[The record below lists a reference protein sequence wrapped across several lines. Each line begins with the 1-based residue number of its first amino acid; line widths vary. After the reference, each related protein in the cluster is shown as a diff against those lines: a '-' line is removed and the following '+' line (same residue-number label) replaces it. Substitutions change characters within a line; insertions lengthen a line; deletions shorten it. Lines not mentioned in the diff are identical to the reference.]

1 MAEMNEAYLYPY
13 SAEYARQR
21 GEESL
26 WRASYLSNMDCKDAI
41 RKAVWQ
47 HYDGAHLDGDCL
59 AKVIQEFG
67 YKRTAWVLANTIQ
80 QLEWGGQYS
89 SENKEWASRIYIP
102 PDKSHNLNFVVPIRS
117 AVLNGVV
124 DQYRAA
130 YQALGLFSPN
140 QCEPDSFEKLDYE
153 GKVLVLSP
161 DTLKESCWKPENQ
174 LWYAH
179 DGFGCSPTA
188 IGRSI
193 RCTCLNDEEMAR
205 WNRTDFTGVLKEE
218 FLPDWAREKL
228 QELKLNKLQQMSRS
242 EKEQALAMRINL
254 AWDRYEMS
262 LQTLSVSE
270 VIDQIADVSAVWM
283 CRDALLKDM
292 ELYSDE
298 QLIFLLSLFDPL
310 DQMRDHLAQEQEADQ
325 MEQVNDAIRCLQKE
339 LQEHDSASLYTFF
352 DGARAYRD
360 SFIDAGS
367 GPIKKDYSIRLDIPD
382 EAGSIAA
389 VSTLLALN
397 NISIKNIGIV
407 HNREAQEGVLRI
419 EFYEEDSITKAIQLL
434 NRRGYVTHI

>member
-1 MAEMNEAYLYPY
+1 M
-13 SAEYARQR
+13 
-21 GEESL
+21 
-26 WRASYLSNMDCKDAI
+26 
-41 RKAVWQ
+41 
-47 HYDGAHLDGDCL
+47 
-59 AKVIQEFG
+59 
-67 YKRTAWVLANTIQ
+67 
-80 QLEWGGQYS
+80 
-89 SENKEWASRIYIP
+89 
-102 PDKSHNLNFVVPIRS
+102 
-117 AVLNGVV
+117 
-124 DQYRAA
+124 
-130 YQALGLFSPN
+130 
-140 QCEPDSFEKLDYE
+140 
-153 GKVLVLSP
+153 LVLSP
-161 DTLKESCWKPENQ
+161 DTPKESCWKPENQ

-339 LQEHDSASLYTFF
+339 LQESQK
-352 DGARAYRD
+352 
-360 SFIDAGS
+360 
-367 GPIKKDYSIRLDIPD
+367 IKTPGQGGMSMK
-382 EAGSIAA
+382 
-389 VSTLLALN
+389 
-397 NISIKNIGIV
+397 
-407 HNREAQEGVLRI
+407 
-419 EFYEEDSITKAIQLL
+419 
-434 NRRGYVTHI
+434 

>member
-1 MAEMNEAYLYPY
+1 MNEAYLYPY

-283 CRDALLKDM
+283 CRDALLKGSCIQM
-292 ELYSDE
+292 NSRYFYSPC
-298 QLIFLLSLFDPL
+298 LT
-310 DQMRDHLAQEQEADQ
+310 RWT
-325 MEQVNDAIRCLQKE
+325 RCGTIWPR
-339 LQEHDSASLYTFF
+339 S
-352 DGARAYRD
+352 RRR
-360 SFIDAGS
+360 
-367 GPIKKDYSIRLDIPD
+367 IKW
-382 EAGSIAA
+382 
-389 VSTLLALN
+389 
-397 NISIKNIGIV
+397 
-407 HNREAQEGVLRI
+407 NR
-419 EFYEEDSITKAIQLL
+419 
-434 NRRGYVTHI
+434 

>member
-1 MAEMNEAYLYPY
+1 MDKIEGKPFGQPANDIEKQWLLDRLKTLSAREAYQLAAMMLTTGRLREVSGKEGDELLLAVLKLDRKETTETINCLLSLSDYQVLCPAGGYEKLGEYYLRYEAEMPEAVLPY
-13 SAEYARQR
+13 
-21 GEESL
+21 
-26 WRASYLSNMDCKDAI
+26 
-41 RKAVWQ
+41 
-47 HYDGAHLDGDCL
+47 
-59 AKVIQEFG
+59 
-67 YKRTAWVLANTIQ
+67 ANLQ
-80 QLEWGGQYS
+80 QIGFRY
-89 SENKEWASRIYIP
+89 KEWASRIYIP

-339 LQEHDSASLYTFF
+339 LQESQK
-352 DGARAYRD
+352 
-360 SFIDAGS
+360 
-367 GPIKKDYSIRLDIPD
+367 IKTPGQGGMSMK
-382 EAGSIAA
+382 
-389 VSTLLALN
+389 
-397 NISIKNIGIV
+397 
-407 HNREAQEGVLRI
+407 
-419 EFYEEDSITKAIQLL
+419 
-434 NRRGYVTHI
+434 

>member
-1 MAEMNEAYLYPY
+1 M
-13 SAEYARQR
+13 
-21 GEESL
+21 
-26 WRASYLSNMDCKDAI
+26 
-41 RKAVWQ
+41 
-47 HYDGAHLDGDCL
+47 
-59 AKVIQEFG
+59 
-67 YKRTAWVLANTIQ
+67 
-80 QLEWGGQYS
+80 
-89 SENKEWASRIYIP
+89 
-102 PDKSHNLNFVVPIRS
+102 
-117 AVLNGVV
+117 V

-325 MEQVNDAIRCLQKE
+325 IEQVNDAIRCLQKE
-339 LQEHDSASLYTFF
+339 LQESQK
-352 DGARAYRD
+352 
-360 SFIDAGS
+360 
-367 GPIKKDYSIRLDIPD
+367 IKTPGQGGMSMK
-382 EAGSIAA
+382 
-389 VSTLLALN
+389 
-397 NISIKNIGIV
+397 
-407 HNREAQEGVLRI
+407 
-419 EFYEEDSITKAIQLL
+419 
-434 NRRGYVTHI
+434 

>member
-1 MAEMNEAYLYPY
+1 M
-13 SAEYARQR
+13 
-21 GEESL
+21 
-26 WRASYLSNMDCKDAI
+26 
-41 RKAVWQ
+41 
-47 HYDGAHLDGDCL
+47 
-59 AKVIQEFG
+59 
-67 YKRTAWVLANTIQ
+67 YKRQ
-80 QLEWGGQYS
+80 
-89 SENKEWASRIYIP
+89 ENKEWASRIYIP

-254 AWDRYEMS
+254 ASVSYTHLLRIDFGSGGKSFWSTWWPHNSDQFNTPEFKRELQQIVDTLRRNGPLQSLSAMSSYCWTHGGEISTNDRVYEMC
-262 LQTLSVSE
+262 
-270 VIDQIADVSAVWM
+270 I
-283 CRDALLKDM
+283 RDRLRAK
-292 ELYSDE
+292 
-298 QLIFLLSLFDPL
+298 P
-310 DQMRDHLAQEQEADQ
+310 
-325 MEQVNDAIRCLQKE
+325 NRCK
-339 LQEHDSASLYTFF
+339 YF
-352 DGARAYRD
+352 
-360 SFIDAGS
+360 AGK
-367 GPIKKDYSIRLDIPD
+367 I
-382 EAGSIAA
+382 
-389 VSTLLALN
+389 
-397 NISIKNIGIV
+397 
-407 HNREAQEGVLRI
+407 
-419 EFYEEDSITKAIQLL
+419 
-434 NRRGYVTHI
+434 

>member
-1 MAEMNEAYLYPY
+1 MNEAYLYPY

-310 DQMRDHLAQEQEADQ
+310 DQMRDKYLWLSGESGQETALRWVYIVGAGWKQPAFLRQWKRTGHPLVLRCQADGLTEQGAYILLETLPWEYDVLMRRTLEQREREAERIEYSH
-325 MEQVNDAIRCLQKE
+325 EQSSMQLNTRTYLPKAEQQVQ
-339 LQEHDSASLYTFF
+339 
-352 DGARAYRD
+352 
-360 SFIDAGS
+360 S
-367 GPIKKDYSIRLDIPD
+367 GPK
-382 EAGSIAA
+382 
-389 VSTLLALN
+389 
-397 NISIKNIGIV
+397 IGGLG
-407 HNREAQEGVLRI
+407 EM
-419 EFYEEDSITKAIQLL
+419 K
-434 NRRGYVTHI
+434 